1 MELDKLLVKI
11 EADLSDL
18 KRGLDKAN
26 NQVKNSSSKMSKSM
40 KDFGNT
46 MDRIGKRV
54 LKFGG
59 LFATAFGAFQIKQV
73 IDVGRQIEDLQVRL
87 KALFG
92 TAEEGAKAFDVMVKF
107 AGKVPFSLQDIQQ
120 ASGNLAVV
128 SKDANELAEILE
140 ITGNVAGATG
150 LDFRTTAEQI
160 SRSFSSS
167 INSADLFRERGV
179 RSMLGFQA
187 GAEVSISQ
195 TIEKFK
201 EVFGKG
207 GQFGNVTA
215 DLANTLTGTLSM
227 LQDKLFSFRKAIS
240 ESFMDEVK
248 KQFGNLNQSLQDSQK
263 QVEKFGKEIGESLAK
278 SVKFFAENIDQII
291 FGLKALGL
299 FLATAVGVTLG
310 KFIASMNKLGAV
322 LVLTVGFA
330 DQIGSALKS
339 LGIELSKNPARAGMN
354 DDLETMRVL
363 GESSTDSLKRL
374 SKSFKEYGDRVGEK
388 NKNELEGNKLLSENL
403 KALQKQQ
410 KELEETNKKTKM
422 IIVTEQ
428 ELKEITNEVNKSFE
442 DAGGQIAEAFGKSV
456 TSGEKFGDSM
466 KEIFRSLLAQ
476 IVQTT
481 AQILIID
488 PLLKSLKNSI
498 TGLQTSLPT
507 ALGGQGGGNG
517 IAGAVTGGIVQGL
530 LNSGQGTQ
538 YAVEGVNVGEQI
550 TNATGTV
557 TGIQQPIT
565 SYDYTGGMSGMFSDF
580 TSFLGFANG
589 GYTPPNKPYM
599 VGERGAEM
607 FVPRTAGNIVPN
619 NELGGGVNVTQ
630 NISFSTGV
638 VPTVRAEVMNL
649 LPAIKQE
656 TINAV
661 AETRA
666 RGGAFART
674 FGA

>member
-1 MELDKLLVKI
+1 MELDKLLVKV

-26 NQVKNSSSKMSKSM
+26 NQVKNSSSKMSNSM
-40 KDFGNT
+40 QKFGNT

-54 LKFGG
+54 LTFGG
-59 LFATAFGAFQIKQV
+59 LFATAFGAYQIKQV
-73 IDVGRQIEDLQVRL
+73 VDVGRQIEDLQVRL

-92 TAEEGAKAFDVMVKF
+92 TAEEGARAFDVMVKF

-128 SKDANELAEILE
+128 SKDANELAEVLE

-150 LDFRTTAEQI
+150 LSFTQTAEQI
-160 SRSFSSS
+160 QRSFSGG
-167 INSADLFRERGV
+167 IASADVFRERGV

-187 GAEVSISQ
+187 GAEVSV
-195 TIEKFK
+195 TETVEKFK
-201 EVFGKG
+201 EKFGKG
-207 GQFGNVTA
+207 GEFGNVTA

-227 LQDKLFSFRKAIS
+227 LEDKLFSFRKAIS
-240 ESFMDEVK
+240 ESFMKEVK

-278 SVKFFAENIDQII
+278 SVKFFAENIDEII

-299 FLATAVGVTLG
+299 FLATAVGVTLV

-322 LVLTVGFA
+322 LVLTIA
-330 DQIGSALKS
+330 LSDTITNALKS
-339 LGIELSKNPARAGMN
+339 LGIELSKNPARAGLN
-354 DDLETMRVL
+354 DDLQTFNDLAEH
-363 GESSTDSLKRL
+363 GSTTVDELSDNYKEFGKSLRN
-374 SKSFKEYGDRVGEK
+374 V
-388 NKNELEGNKLLSENL
+388 NKNVFEGQKAVNENL

-410 KELEETNKKTKM
+410 KELEEANKKTQTL
-422 IIVTEQ
+422 IITEQ
-428 ELKEITNEVNKSFE
+428 ELKDITNEVNKSFD
-442 DAGGQIAEAFGKSV
+442 DAGEQIAEAFGKSV

-498 TGLQTSLPT
+498 SGLQTSLPT

-517 IAGAVTGGIVQGL
+517 IAGAVVGGL
-530 LNSGQGTQ
+530 LGGGTSFTDTKSTM
-538 YAVEGVNVGEQI
+538 AGLN
-550 TNATGTV
+550 
-557 TGIQQPIT
+557 IT
-565 SYDYTGGMSGMFSDF
+565 SRDYTQPSSIFGDI
-580 TSFLGFANG
+580 TKFLGFANG

-649 LPAIKQE
+649 LPAIKEE

-661 AETRA
+661 AETRS